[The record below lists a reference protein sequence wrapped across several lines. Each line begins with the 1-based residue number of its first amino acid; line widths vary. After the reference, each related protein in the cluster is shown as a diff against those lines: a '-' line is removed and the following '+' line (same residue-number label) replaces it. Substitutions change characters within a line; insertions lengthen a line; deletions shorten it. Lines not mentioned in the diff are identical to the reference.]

1 MSNIGWENWP
11 YRGDH
16 EVYGFARSLRTGSIR
31 NRAGAKRGESQLFFN
46 IRFTSAGEMPAIFQ
60 KYHPAGGPAS
70 LPMVIRQSAGGFCR
84 PRSQREI
91 TMDEHFKCLPNSY
104 WLSPSS
110 SRRARIRRAHAGKGA
125 ATNCRGRGIPASRIT
140 NCVLYYETHNS
151 AFLQKAGVKPIRS
164 AIRCPTS

>member
-1 MSNIGWENWP
+1 MLKIGWENWP
-11 YRGDH
+11 YCGDH
-16 EVYGFARSLRTGSIR
+16 EVYGSRSGPSNWFDR
-31 NRAGAKRGESQLFFN
+31 NCAGAKRGESQLFFD

-70 LPMVIRQSAGGFCR
+70 FPMVIRQSAGGFCR

-91 TMDEHFKCLPNSY
+91 TIEEHFKCLPNSY

-125 ATNCRGRGIPASRIT
+125 ATNCRGRAIPASRIT

-151 AFLQKAGVKPIRS
+151 ASLQKTGVKPIGP
-164 AIRCPTS
+164 AIRRPTS